1 MCFAVLQLVTL
12 ICAEQNLEEQELQQ
26 IEPISQNEDAS
37 LKDQSKRTI
46 FGPKQIDWAKH
57 VGLNARGHKHVLGYG
72 PVDYKY
78 VPVIKPLIL
87 KPLSHM
93 HGWRSVFK
101 PVKVKPVHLLPVN
114 PVRKPF
120 HQGHQAH
127 QGGWRPMIPA
137 NVPLPP
143 IHPTRPWK
151 EGWPENKPSITL
163 QPPLSASGQHEVVI
177 KPSAPSPSAPPP
189 G

>member
-1 MCFAVLQLVTL
+1 MLLAVTL
-12 ICAEQNLEEQELQQ
+12 ICAEQNLEEQKIEE
-26 IEPISQNEDAS
+26 IEPISQNDYTS

-46 FGPKQIDWAKH
+46 FGSKRTDWAKH
-57 VGLNARGHKHVLGYG
+57 VGVNNQGRKHVLGYG

-87 KPLSHM
+87 KPLTHM
-93 HGWRSVFK
+93 HGWRSVLK
-101 PVKVKPVHLLPVN
+101 PVKVKPVHLLPVK

-120 HQGHQAH
+120 H

-143 IHPTRPWK
+143 VHPTRPWK

-163 QPPLSASGQHEVVI
+163 QPPLSASGQHEVVV
-177 KPSAPSPSAPPP
+177 KPSPPSPSP